1 LGKPTNSNNVR
12 EIGHSLLLGIV
23 QSCGIFRGHLGNV
36 RLSVSPL
43 SAAGRFLDYEM
54 VVQFIIQFVDA
65 VELLQ
70 KLEEE
75 TLYMLDLIQ

>member
-1 LGKPTNSNNVR
+1 LCKAA
-12 EIGHSLLLGIV
+12 
-23 QSCGIFRGHLGNV
+23 GIFRGHLGNV

-43 SAAGRFLDYEM
+43 NAAGRFLDYEM
-54 VVQFIIQFVDA
+54 VVQFVIQFVDA